1 MVKAVLHDKIL
12 AEGNDTVIVDRKHYF
27 RPEDVN
33 WEYFEESDHQTIC
46 SWKGT
51 ASYYHIIVDGRKN
64 ENAAWYY
71 PDAKDKAKQIEG
83 RIAFSYIHGVDTFEE

>member
-1 MVKAVLHDKIL
+1 MIKAVYKGEIL
-12 AEGNDTVIVDRKHYF
+12 AKSDDTVIVDRKHYF

-33 WEYFEESDHQTIC
+33 ESFLENSDHHTVC

-51 ASYYHIIVDGRKN
+51 ANYYHINVNGEKL

-71 PDAKDKAKQIEG
+71 PDTGEKAEHIRG
-83 RIAFSYIHGVDTFEE
+83 RIAFSYIHGIDTIEE